1 MIQSS
6 NAAKWLKLT
15 LILAVPILA
24 IVGWAWLSGY
34 FYLELA
40 GLDGGAATPL
50 TLYQYWFYYGQDKTT
65 LTWLS
70 VAGLGGLFVIC
81 LPIIIAFSPAKRKL
95 FGDAKWAT
103 VKDLNEANLFAENG
117 IIVGQISKFF
127 GLSKRYLVFGGST
140 HVLMSAPTRSMKGVS
155 VVIPNLLSWK
165 DSAVVLD
172 IKQENW
178 DITSG
183 FRSAHG
189 QECFLVNLAPRDYR
203 THRWNPLYY
212 ISDDPSFRIND
223 IQKIGNMLF
232 PKIDNE
238 APIWQSSARS
248 LWLGLILYLI
258 ETEELPVTMGEAL
271 RQLTMGDERLAE
283 IVDARQES
291 DNPLSDECYLALKEY
306 LDTPDKTRG
315 SVRKGFTS
323 ALELFYNPIID
334 AATAENDFD
343 LRDLRKKRMTVY
355 LGITP
360 DDLERLAPLIN
371 LFFQQVIDLNTR
383 ELPEQNPD
391 LKYQVLMLPDEFTAM
406 GKVGILS
413 KGISYIAGYGLRML
427 PIIQSPAQLREVYG
441 ADAAETFIEN
451 HAMQIIFAPKNPK
464 VAEEISKTLG
474 TTTVKNKSDTR
485 QKVGKASR
493 SESSSDTGRALL
505 LPQEVRAIGQK
516 AEILLLENC
525 PPIMC
530 EKITWYKDKVFAERG
545 NNLKAL
551 EDGDENAIKWPSP
564 EVPKVDPN
572 SRVKGKIEF
581 MSNSMKEADAQ
592 TETVERKITVEDI
605 ENIDQLDLENFSC
618 DFSEID
624 VPKGEIDD
632 DAMDALVNEFFG
644 AVAA

>member
-1 MIQSS
+1 MILIS
-6 NAAKWLKLT
+6 NADKWLKLI
-15 LILAVPILA
+15 LIFALPLLVILC
-24 IVGWAWLSGY
+24 WSWLSGY

-40 GLDGGAATPL
+40 GLDGSMATPL
-50 TLYQYWFYYGQDKTT
+50 TLYQYWFYYGQDKNT

-70 VAGLGGLFVIC
+70 VAGGGGLIIIC
-81 LPIIIAFSPAKRKL
+81 LPLIIVFSPAKRTL
-95 FGDAKWAT
+95 FGEAKWAT
-103 VKDLNEANLFAENG
+103 VKDLKDANLFAESG
-117 IIVGQISKFF
+117 IIVGQISRYF

-155 VVIPNLLSWK
+155 VVVPNLLAWR

-189 QECFLVNLAPRDYR
+189 QQCYLVNFAPRDYR

-212 ISDDPSFRIND
+212 ISDDPAFRIND

-232 PKIDNE
+232 PKIENE

-248 LWLGLILYLI
+248 LWLGLVLYLI
-258 ETEELPVTMGEAL
+258 ETDDLPVTMGEAL

-283 IVDARQES
+283 IVDERQES
-291 DNPLSDECYLALKEY
+291 NIPLSDECYLALKEY

-323 ALELFYNPIID
+323 ALELLYNPIID
-334 AATAENDFD
+334 AATADNDFD
-343 LRDLRKKRMTVY
+343 IRELRKKRMTVY

-360 DDLERLAPLIN
+360 DDLDRLAPLIN

-391 LKYQVLMLPDEFTAM
+391 LKYQVLMLPDEFTSM
-406 GKVGILS
+406 GKVGVLS

-427 PIIQSPAQLREVYG
+427 PIIQSPSQLREVYG
-441 ADAAETFIEN
+441 HDAAETFIEN
-451 HAMQIIFAPKNPK
+451 HSMQIIFAPKNQK
-464 VAEEISKTLG
+464 VAEDISKTLG
-474 TTTVKNKSDTR
+474 TSTVKRKSDTR

-493 SESSSDTGRALL
+493 SESTSDTGRSLL
-505 LPQEVRAIGQK
+505 LPQEVRSIGRK

-530 EKITWYKDKVFAERG
+530 EKITWYEDKVFSERG
-545 NNLKAL
+545 NDLKAL
-551 EDGDENAIKWPSP
+551 EKGDKNAIKWPSP
-564 EVPKVDPN
+564 MVPTVDPN
-572 SRVKGKIEF
+572 RRAKGNIEF
-581 MSNSMKEADAQ
+581 ISNSLHE
-592 TETVERKITVEDI
+592 TEVKTEMVDRVITAEDI
-605 ENIDQLDLENFSC
+605 KNIDQLNLDNFSC
-618 DFSEID
+618 DFSDID
-624 VPKGEIDD
+624 VPKGKIDEES
-632 DAMDALVNEFFG
+632 MDALVNEFFS
-644 AVAA
+644 AVTA